1 MLYVPVCGWVCVKLL
16 LVDRLFRWLFWCAVV
31 CVCYKCLNS
40 GFVVNSVV
48 IVTFI
53 VVFIVGLVFVFV
65 VRLLLAWV
73 WV

>member
-16 LVDRLFRWLFWCAVV
+16 LVDRLFRWLFWCGVV
-31 CVCYKCLNS
+31 FVCYKCLNS